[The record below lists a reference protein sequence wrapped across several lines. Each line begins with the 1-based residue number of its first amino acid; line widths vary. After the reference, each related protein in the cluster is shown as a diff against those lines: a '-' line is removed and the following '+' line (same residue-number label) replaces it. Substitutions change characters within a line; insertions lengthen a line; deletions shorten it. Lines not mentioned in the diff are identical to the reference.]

1 MSANS
6 TDAGTLSG
14 VSSAARPQWTPDSR
28 ELDDLELLGMGLLAP
43 HTGFGRPDGNHA
55 VLTLTVDASIAEQA
69 LAAGTL
75 DLLDP
80 EGLTLATVSVTDT
93 YPIDD
98 QTAGVVADVGD
109 VEAREH
115 GPFRRYHLPPP
126 SLHAYDP
133 AATTAVVVRRP
144 LTTRDLEDIREAA
157 QGRRVLLLAFAGTG
171 SPQGVTAPALV
182 RSALAAAKALDAAV
196 VAVSAADHGD
206 PVTDDFVER
215 SVATS
220 YASETLRLGTPRG
233 ELPADIAGIVARDQP
248 PPEDRGLVL
257 FFTGLSGSGKS
268 TLARAVL
275 DELLE
280 RGDRTVTSLD
290 GDVVRHLLSRGLGF
304 SREDRETN
312 IVRIGFVASEI
323 ARHGGVAICSPIAPF
338 AATRARVRAMTGQVG
353 GEFVLIYVSTPLE
366 ECERRDRKGL
376 YARARAGLIPD
387 FTGISSPYEEPSDA
401 HLVIDT
407 SNRTIADCADEIM
420 AYLTEQGW
428 LSRDPSPHGNDEQ

>member
-1 MSANS
+1 
-6 TDAGTLSG
+6 

-28 ELDDLELLGMGLLAP
+28 ELDDLELLGLRLLAP
-43 HTGFGRPDGNHA
+43 LTGFGRPAGNQA
-55 VLTLTVDASIAEQA
+55 VLTLTLDASIADQA
-69 LAAGTL
+69 LAARSL

-98 QTAGVVADVGD
+98 QTTGVVADVGD
-109 VEAREH
+109 VAAREH
-115 GPFRRYHLPPP
+115 GPFRRYHRPPT
-126 SLHAYDP
+126 SLDGYDP
-133 AATTAVVVRRP
+133 AATMAVVVRRP

-157 QGRRVLLLAFAGTG
+157 QRRPVLLLAFAGTG
-171 SPQGVTAPALV
+171 SPQGVTGPALV
-182 RSALAAAKALDAAV
+182 RSTLAAANALDAAV
-196 VAVSAADHGD
+196 VAVSAAAHGD

-215 SVATS
+215 SVASS
-220 YASETLRLGTPRG
+220 YADETLRLGAPRG

-248 PPEDRGLVL
+248 PREDRGLVL

-275 DELLE
+275 DELFE

-290 GDVVRHLLSRGLGF
+290 GDVVRHLLSKGLGF

-338 AATRARVRAMTGQVG
+338 EATRAKVRAMTEQAG
-353 GEFVLIYVSTPLE
+353 GEFVLIHVSTPLE
-366 ECERRDRKGL
+366 ECERRDRKGM

-401 HLVIDT
+401 DLVIDT
-407 SNRTIADCADEIM
+407 TNRTIADCADEIM
-420 AYLTEQGW
+420 GYLTEQGW
-428 LSRDPSPHGNDEQ
+428 LTRDPPPRASDAQ